1 MAITVIPS
9 VERCSECFTT
19 VQFESSDVQVVDCV
33 DYRDVYGSMS
43 IFYHYIVCP
52 ECGNEIRIY

>member
-19 VQFESSDVQVVDCV
+19 VQFESSDVRTM
-33 DYRDVYGSMS
+33 DYYNYNNEHVC
-43 IFYHYIVCP
+43 FHYITCP
-52 ECGNEIRIY
+52 CCGNEIRID

>member
-19 VQFESSDVQVVDCV
+19 VQFESSDVLIM
-33 DYRDVYGSMS
+33 DYYNYNDDHVH
-43 IFYHYIVCP
+43 FHYITCP
-52 ECGNEIRIY
+52 CCGATISLD

>member
-19 VQFESSDVQVVDCV
+19 VQFESNDVLTM
-33 DYRDVYGSMS
+33 DYYGGYYDEHVY
-43 IFYHYIVCP
+43 FHYITCP
-52 ECGNEIRIY
+52 CCGATIRLD